1 MKVVMD
7 MIFNHCGSSHW
18 WLKDF
23 PSSDWL
29 NNQDNFVQTN
39 HFKWTLMDVHAPQSE
54 REILVNGWFGRG
66 MPDLN
71 QKIGT

>member
-29 NNQDNFVQTN
+29 NHQDNFVQTN

-54 REILVNGWFGRG
+54 RETLVNGWFGRG

-71 QKIGT
+71 QK